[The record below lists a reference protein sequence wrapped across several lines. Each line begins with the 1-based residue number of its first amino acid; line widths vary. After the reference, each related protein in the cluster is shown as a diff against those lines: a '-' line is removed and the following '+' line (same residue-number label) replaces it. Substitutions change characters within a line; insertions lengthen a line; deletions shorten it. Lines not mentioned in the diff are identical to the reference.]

1 MNAREISSSAPGEL
15 AAALARIA
23 SLEEELNDRDRQ
35 LEAVITDHDKDI
47 VDLRK
52 SFEMEG
58 SFKKPPLHPNSGNLM
73 STSGDQHRWSLD
85 SVRLSHDENN
95 ASQCRECDRLKKQLK
110 QYQKQW
116 REMSKHFSQVPALL
130 EGMIRRTDNLVNN
143 IAKIK

>member
-1 MNAREISSSAPGEL
+1 MNSPGDLE
-15 AAALARIA
+15 AALARIA

-52 SFEMEG
+52 SFEMEA
-58 SFKKPPLHPNSGNLM
+58 FKKPPLHPNSTSNLVVQ
-73 STSGDQHRWSLD
+73 DNPQHRWSLE
-85 SVRLSHDENN
+85 SVRLSHDENSGLN
-95 ASQCRECDRLKKQLK
+95 CQECARLKKQLK

-116 REMSKHFSQVPALL
+116 REMSKHFSQVPSLL

-143 IAKIK
+143 ITKIK